1 MLSKLSNR
9 CRNRGNDHSHRIASA
24 EQAGGGRE
32 GGASPPGGGA
42 PACGFPAGWWRCCS
56 RWGPAQHH
64 LVGQAVE
71 PVERHRPQLTHP
83 AQLHQLARAQ
93 VRRRQEE
100 EADRQRQKAVIPQ
113 LRAVVRLLLRRA
125 AGVADRPRA
134 AVAAVLTAT
143 EVAIDQ
149 SSVGA
154 ITAAFG
160 SDQSGTTGVVD
171 GESLT
176 ASANA
181 GSKLPSGSS
190 GFVPRRIVEPC
201 LNPPRSTG

>member
-1 MLSKLSNR
+1 M
-9 CRNRGNDHSHRIASA
+9 
-24 EQAGGGRE
+24 
-32 GGASPPGGGA
+32 GA
-42 PACGFPAGWWRCCS
+42 
-56 RWGPAQHH
+56 AQHH

-71 PVERHRPQLTHP
+71 PVERHRPQLNHP
-83 AQLHQLARAQ
+83 AQHHQLARAQ

-134 AVAAVLTAT
+134 VDPREAVARPRAAVVVAAILTAT

-171 GESLT
+171 GMIT

-190 GFVPRRIVEPC
+190 GFVPRRIVEPRPKSAAVGW
-201 LNPPRSTG
+201 LPWRRDPVITRPRLTAGLYLVAVFRTVLICGNVYPFTFVI